1 MLSDKELSFIEYW
14 KDRRLPYSSLQ
25 SKIARGLPMATL
37 FCVPVIILLI
47 VVYLFFPDW
56 YAKLAPSFGSVVVT
70 VIALFIAMI
79 FMAFFRMHFN
89 WEMNE
94 QVYQQLLKKREMED
108 EFTGKQNQY

>member
-1 MLSDKELSFIEYW
+1 MLSDKELGFIEYW
-14 KDRRLPYSSLQ
+14 KERRLPYSSLQ
-25 SKIARGLPMATL
+25 SKTARGLPMATL

-70 VIALFIAMI
+70 LIALFIAMI

-94 QVYQQLLKKREMED
+94 QAYQQLLKKKEMED
-108 EFTGKQNQY
+108 EFTGKQKQY